1 MINTKNIWY
10 RKFINSLIYIFVF
23 SLCFERLTVFGL
35 NLDFVLTKISSFL
48 LIFFSFFSFNFWRTI
63 IKIKRYTFLLFI
75 FFIILTI
82 SSYNNKSV
90 AFNDFFDYLFFLN
103 ILILVSLVNVFYEDK
118 LVLTNA
124 LFVFTFGNVAL
135 TFLYFLGI
143 GQTFISADLEGRAT
157 IFGNNQNYLG
167 ISLALSSLFILYNLL
182 FFKISRIR
190 KIFCWIS
197 VIPVIYFMTLTGS
210 RTAFLSFLIGIF
222 LFITL
227 TDKIGNLKKG
237 LFLHIVS
244 ILLLVLIFIFQD
256 KLDVLDRLSSTLEN
270 GDTANR
276 DIIWNGLLYFFL
288 DFIFLG
294 VGKTGYLRVIGDL
307 SPHNAFLEV
316 FIYTGLLGLF
326 FFLTFV
332 YRIFL
337 NVIVLY
343 KNSNDFFPIIIF
355 IAILGILLTG
365 QFFDQK
371 IIWFLMSCLIQN
383 PLNRISSNG

>member
-1 MINTKNIWY
+1 
-10 RKFINSLIYIFVF
+10 
-23 SLCFERLTVFGL
+23 
-35 NLDFVLTKISSFL
+35 
-48 LIFFSFFSFNFWRTI
+48 
-63 IKIKRYTFLLFI
+63 
-75 FFIILTI
+75 
-82 SSYNNKSV
+82 V